1 MLFYNCKKE
10 QIQEEI
16 MSEIIIQ
23 AIGFI
28 GVAFFIAS
36 YQMRS
41 NRALFLFQLI
51 GCLVFTAQFLILG
64 AYTGALSLMINV
76 LRNLLLLKIGEWKW
90 VKSKLTLSAILLML
104 IAVTLYTWDGWL
116 SLLPLMS
123 VGITSIGYW
132 TNNAQKIRLSQMF
145 GSPCTLLY
153 DALICSWGGVLNE
166 SIALVSIIV
175 SICRFGWANQAEDCP
190 DFL

>member
-1 MLFYNCKKE
+1 
-10 QIQEEI
+10 

-51 GCLVFTAQFLILG
+51 GYLVFTAQFLILG

-175 SICRFGWANQAEDCP
+175 SICRFGWASLAETDA
-190 DFL
+190 

>member
-1 MLFYNCKKE
+1 M
-10 QIQEEI
+10 QEEN
-16 MSEIIIQ
+16 MNGIIIQ
-23 AIGFI
+23 SIGFI
-28 GVAFFIAS
+28 GVAFSIAS
-36 YQMRS
+36 YQTRS
-41 NRALFLFQLI
+41 NKSLFLFQLI
-51 GCLVFTAQFLILG
+51 SCLIFTAQFLILG

-76 LRNLLLLKIGEWKW
+76 LRNLLLLRIGDWKW
-90 VKSKLTLSAILLML
+90 VRSKLTLSVILMML
-104 IAVTLYTWDGWL
+104 VAVTVYTWEGWL

-166 SIALVSIIV
+166 SIALVSIVV
-175 SICRFGWANQAEDCP
+175 SIFRFGWSSLAETEA
-190 DFL
+190 

>member
-1 MLFYNCKKE
+1 MNG
-10 QIQEEI
+10 
-16 MSEIIIQ
+16 IIIQ

-28 GVAFFIAS
+28 GVGFFIAS

-51 GCLVFTAQFLILG
+51 GCLVFTTQFLILG
-64 AYTGALSLMINV
+64 AYTGALSLMVNI
-76 LRNLLLLKIGEWKW
+76 LRNLLLLKIGDWKW
-90 VKSKLTLSAILLML
+90 VKSKFTLSAILLML
-104 IAVTLYTWDGWL
+104 FAVTIYTWAGWL

-123 VGITSIGYW
+123 VGITSIGCW

-166 SIALVSIIV
+166 SIALVSIAV
-175 SICRFGWANQAEDCP
+175 SIFRFGWSSLAETEA
-190 DFL
+190 

>member
-1 MLFYNCKKE
+1 LLPYSCKKE
-10 QIQEEI
+10 YTQEGN
-16 MSEIIIQ
+16 MSIIIQ

-41 NRALFLFQLI
+41 NRSLFLFQLI
-51 GCLVFTAQFLILG
+51 GCLIFIVQFLILG
-64 AYTGALSLMINV
+64 AYTGALSLMVNV
-76 LRNLLLLKIGEWKW
+76 LRNLLLLRIGDWKW
-90 VKSKLTLSAILLML
+90 VKSRITLSAILLML
-104 IAVTLYTWDGWL
+104 IAVTIYTWAGWL
-116 SLLPLMS
+116 SLLPLLS

-153 DALICSWGGVLNE
+153 DAMICSWGGVLNE

-175 SICRFGWANQAEDCP
+175 SICRFGWSNLAETEA
-190 DFL
+190 

>member
-1 MLFYNCKKE
+1 
-10 QIQEEI
+10 
-16 MSEIIIQ
+16 MSDLMIQ

-28 GVAFFIAS
+28 GAVFFIIS

-51 GCLVFTAQFLILG
+51 GCLIFTAQFLIMD
-64 AYTGALSLMINV
+64 AYTGALSLIINV
-76 LRNLLLLKIGEWKW
+76 LRNLLLLKINDWAW
-90 VKSKLTLSAILLML
+90 VKSKVTLSAILAML
-104 IAVTLYTWDGWL
+104 TAVTVYTWTGWL
-116 SLLPLMS
+116 SLLPLLS

-145 GSPCTLLY
+145 GSPCTLVY
-153 DALICSWGGVLNE
+153 DALIHSCGGVMNE

-175 SICRFGWANQAEDCP
+175 SVCRFGWNDLAKTKA
-190 DFL
+190 

>member
-1 MLFYNCKKE
+1 
-10 QIQEEI
+10 

-41 NRALFLFQLI
+41 NRALFLFQMI
-51 GCLVFTAQFLILG
+51 GCLIFMAQFLILG

-76 LRNLLLLKIGEWKW
+76 LRNLLLLRIADWKW
-90 VKSKLTLSAILLML
+90 VKSKVTLSMILLML
-104 IAVTLYTWDGWL
+104 IAVTIYTWAGWL
-116 SLLPLMS
+116 SLLPMLS

-132 TNNAQKIRLSQMF
+132 TNNARKIRISQMF

-166 SIALVSIIV
+166 TIALVSIVV
-175 SICRFGWANQAEDCP
+175 SIYRFGWRNLAKTEA
-190 DFL
+190 